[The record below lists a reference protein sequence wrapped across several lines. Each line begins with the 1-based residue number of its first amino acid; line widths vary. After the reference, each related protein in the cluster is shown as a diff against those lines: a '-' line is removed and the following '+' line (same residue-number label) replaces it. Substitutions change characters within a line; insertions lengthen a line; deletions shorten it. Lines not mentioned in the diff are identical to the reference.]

1 MTSVRNILLLLLLC
15 GFALLSAAGC
25 KSNHMTPNG
34 ARDPELARKENDRA
48 FELIHEGK
56 YPEAE
61 KILKKAIAADVMF
74 GPARNNLGLVY
85 YHEGN
90 LYQAAWE
97 FQNAIKLMPYQPEPR
112 NNLGLV
118 LERAGKLTDAAD
130 AYDRARQMEPDNPEY
145 LGNLARAK
153 VRHGDSDRDT
163 KDLLEELIFKDPR
176 PDWNTWAKESLFR
189 LSKPAED
196 ESPIL
201 PPPTRPTTH

>member
-1 MTSVRNILLLLLLC
+1 MLRVRFILVLL
-15 GFALLSAAGC
+15 ALWAISSAGC
-25 KSNHMTPNG
+25 KSNSSSAP
-34 ARDPELARKENDRA
+34 APRDPELARKENDRA
-48 FELIHEGK
+48 FELIRKGK
-56 YPEAE
+56 YEDAE

-85 YHEGN
+85 YHEGK

-97 FQNAIKLMPYQPEPR
+97 FQNAIKLMPFQPEPR

-130 AYDRARQMEPDNPEY
+130 AYDRARQMEPDNPEF

-153 VRHGDSDRDT
+153 VRRGDSDTET

-176 PDWNTWAKESLFR
+176 PEWNTWAKESLFR
-189 LSKPAED
+189 LSKSAED
-196 ESPIL
+196 E
-201 PPPTRPTTH
+201 TPTTHPATH